1 MDKLIIA
8 LLFIVFAYGCQ
19 GQQVEEILESVSVS
33 EMVKY
38 SDLEF
43 KETNGEN
50 LAYQDGQLFTGW
62 SVVYTKG
69 ETRYIEQQ
77 YANGK
82 KDGVWR
88 IYFPSGQL
96 HKEGTMRDGKDHGR
110 YREYHPNGKMQ
121 YEYYYDLGKKTGKWL
136 SWYENGVPYTERHFV
151 NDQLHGKVYVWD
163 EQGNLAKEYDYRNS
177 VLVNSKMH
185 FKEGQD

>member
-1 MDKLIIA
+1 MDKLLIA
-8 LLFIVFAYGCQ
+8 LFLMVFSVSCQ
-19 GQQVEEILESVSVS
+19 GQKADEELISVQDS

-38 SDLEF
+38 ADLEF
-43 KETNGEN
+43 KETNGES
-50 LAYQDGQLFTGW
+50 LAYFEGQLFTGW

-69 ETRYIEQQ
+69 EKRYIEQQ
-77 YANGK
+77 YIDGK

-88 IYFPSGQL
+88 IYYPSGQL
-96 HKEGTMRDGKDHGR
+96 HKEGTMKKGQDHGR
-110 YREYHPNGKMQ
+110 YREYHPNGQMQ
-121 YEYYYDLGKKTGKWL
+121 YEYFYDLGKKTGKWL

-177 VLVNSKMH
+177 ILVDSKMH
-185 FKEGQD
+185 FKENQE